1 MRVQRR
7 VHHVADGSGYA
18 VPIDPRTSQDEER
31 LKQFF
36 QGPLRPEEK
45 DLERACVDA
54 IIKSTLSASTS
65 FTSSGCSTPMNLSSV
80 LNADKVF
87 KEAWRRCK
95 SKWSALEPPEGPLEV
110 TLTRWVEERVTDVI
124 VSREP
129 TVSLRS
135 SVASG
140 FRAGAVPTAQF
151 SLGSGTPRSAHAP
164 ASRPKELANGCV
176 RANACREIFHDPSE
190 VRAAIVTCGGL
201 CPGLNSIIR
210 EITNCLWH
218 QYGVKTILGMQAGY
232 NGCSSPDDFPPIQLT
247 VENVR
252 DIHMKGGSILKAG
265 RGGMDDP
272 DKILDQLQKMGIN
285 MLFTVG
291 GDGTQAAANL
301 LYQAARKRDM
311 PLSIVGVPKSIDND
325 IVFFDKTFGFDS
337 AVAAASE
344 VIRNGWVEATSC
356 AKGVGIIK
364 LMGRDAGFVA
374 MHAALASTIVD
385 LVMIPEVDVEME
397 EIMKHVDT
405 TLARKDFMVV
415 AVAEG
420 AGQTFVSTGKKD
432 STGHTVYGDIGTYLK
447 DQINAHLKKSGGRS
461 FYIDP
466 SYIIRSV
473 TIRPND
479 HIYCS
484 RLARDAVHTAMR
496 GYTGVC
502 VGPIHNIIV
511 VMPSNLIASRKKRI
525 SVHSSSWQSCVQS
538 CNMPKSLA
546 GLNK

>member
-1 MRVQRR
+1 MRPSKLTA
-7 VHHVADGSGYA
+7 ADGK
-18 VPIDPRTSQDEER
+18 QLDER
-31 LKQFF
+31 SAAN
-36 QGPLRPEEK
+36 LRPYHLSTWQEPQGGLVK
-45 DLERACVDA
+45 ERQVNKYLNPIA
-54 IIKSTLSASTS
+54 IAWPD
-65 FTSSGCSTPMNLSSV
+65 FNF
-80 LNADKVF
+80 LNPDELVMGHIILND
-87 KEAWRRCK
+87 
-95 SKWSALEPPEGPLEV
+95 SK
-110 TLTRWVEERVTDVI
+110 
-124 VSREP
+124 
-129 TVSLRS
+129 
-135 SVASG
+135 
-140 FRAGAVPTAQF
+140 Q
-151 SLGSGTPRSAHAP
+151 
-164 ASRPKELANGCV
+164 ASRPKELAAGCV
-176 RANACREIFHDPSE
+176 RGNACREIFFNPDE

-218 QYGVKTILGMQAGY
+218 QYGVKAILGMQYGY
-232 NGCSSPDDFPPIQLT
+232 NGCKDPDQFPPIQLT

-265 RGGMDDP
+265 RGGMEDP
-272 DKILDQLQKMGIN
+272 EKILDQLQKQGVN

-291 GDGTQAAANL
+291 GDGTQAAANKL
-301 LYQAARKRDM
+301 FQAAKKRGM

-356 AKGVGIIK
+356 SKGVGIVK

-385 LVMIPEVDVEME
+385 LVMIPEVDVEMAE
-397 EIMKHVDT
+397 VLKHVDQ
-405 TLARKDFMVV
+405 TLARKDFMVI

-420 AGQTFVSTGKKD
+420 AGQKFVATGKTD

-447 DQINAHLKKSGGRS
+447 DSVNSHLKVSGGRS

-473 TIRPND
+473 VIRPND

-525 SVHSSSWQSCVQS
+525 SIHSSAWQSCVQS
-538 CNMPKSLA
+538 CNMPKSLS
-546 GLNK
+546 GLH

>member
-1 MRVQRR
+1 MARFAFYGAKWWNHQAGYAALAAGTACGVAIRPSKMTA
-7 VHHVADGSGYA
+7 ADGRPFDERSAANLRPYHL
-18 VPIDPRTSQDEER
+18 SSWQEER
-31 LKQFF
+31 IGLVKERTVNKFLNPIAIAWPDFNFLNPDELVQGHIILNDSKQ
-36 QGPLRPEEK
+36 
-45 DLERACVDA
+45 
-54 IIKSTLSASTS
+54 
-65 FTSSGCSTPMNLSSV
+65 
-80 LNADKVF
+80 
-87 KEAWRRCK
+87 
-95 SKWSALEPPEGPLEV
+95 
-110 TLTRWVEERVTDVI
+110 
-124 VSREP
+124 
-129 TVSLRS
+129 
-135 SVASG
+135 
-140 FRAGAVPTAQF
+140 
-151 SLGSGTPRSAHAP
+151 

-176 RANACREIFHDPSE
+176 RANACKEIWWNPSE

-218 QYGVKTILGMQAGY
+218 QYGVRTVLGMQAGY
-232 NGCSSPDDFPPIQLT
+232 NGCKDPDSFPPTQLT
-247 VENVR
+247 VDNVR

-272 DKILDQLQKMGIN
+272 EKILDQLQKQGVN

-301 LYQAARKRDM
+301 LFQAAKKRNM

-356 AKGVGIIK
+356 SKGVGIVK

-385 LVMIPEVDVEME
+385 LVMIPEVDVELE
-397 EIMKHVDT
+397 EVMGHVDR
-405 TLARKDFMVV
+405 TLERKDFMVI

-420 AGQTFVSTGKKD
+420 AGQKFVATGKKD

-447 DQINAHLKKSGGRS
+447 DAVNSHLKSKGGRS

-511 VMPSNLIASRKKRI
+511 VMPSNLIASRKKR
-525 SVHSSSWQSCVQS
+525 VGLHSSSWQSCVQS
-538 CNMPKSLA
+538 CNMPKSLS
-546 GLNK
+546 GLN